1 MADPNGTFAKIRA
14 SIAHLGVRVFV
25 LLAFRTAIERLTAGR
40 IRVTAYRFVAQP
52 VASQADAPASGRG
65 SIETRFA
72 GIDDPLVAQF
82 PRPRAVIERRFADGA
97 VCIVAHKEHRF
108 AGFLWLQTPR
118 YVEDEVRCVYEME
131 PAGAAAWDFDVYVE
145 PHFRFGKTFVRLW
158 DAARAHLRQRG
169 LAWTMSRIS
178 LFKPESLRAHE
189 RLGAQRLGDALFFSG
204 KRHQIVLFNLPPYFH
219 AGGPG
224 SSPMLRLKAPNEV
237 PLRHR

>member
-1 MADPNGTFAKIRA
+1 MAEPTGTFAKIRA
-14 SIAHLGVRVFV
+14 SITRLGVGVFV
-25 LLAFRTAIERLTAGR
+25 LLAFRTVIERLTAGR
-40 IRVTAYRFVAQP
+40 IRVIAYRFVAQP
-52 VASQADAPASGRG
+52 VASQPDASSRRRG

-72 GIDDPLVAQF
+72 GTDDTLVAQF

-97 VCIVAHKEHRF
+97 VCIVAHKEHQF

-145 PHFRFGKTFVRLW
+145 PDFRFGKTFARLW
-158 DAARAHLRQRG
+158 GAAHEHLRQRG

-189 RLGAQRLGDALFFSG
+189 RLGAQRLGDALFFAS
-204 KRHQIVLFNLPPYFH
+204 KQHQIVLFNLPPYFH

-224 SSPMLRLKAPNEV
+224 SSPTLRLKAPDDV
-237 PLRHR
+237 PSRVR

>member
-1 MADPNGTFAKIRA
+1 MAKSTGTLAKIRG
-14 SIAHLGVRVFV
+14 SIASLGVRVFV
-25 LLAFRTAIERLTAGR
+25 LLAFGTAIERLTAGR
-40 IRVTAYRFVAQP
+40 IRVIAYRFVAQP
-52 VASQADAPASGRG
+52 VASQPDASSSRRG

-72 GIDDPLVAQF
+72 GTDDPLVAQF

-131 PAGAAAWDFDVYVE
+131 PAGVAAWDFDVYVE
-145 PHFRFGKTFVRLW
+145 PDFRFGKTFVRLW
-158 DAARAHLRQRG
+158 DAAHAHLRQRG

-189 RLGAQRLGDALFFSG
+189 RLGAQRLGDALFFAG
-204 KRHQIVLFNLPPYFH
+204 KQHQIVLFNLPPYLH

-224 SSPMLRLKAPNEV
+224 SSPTLRLEAPDEV
-237 PLRHR
+237 PSRVR